1 MLPDFYPI
9 EQEAEKEIP
18 EIYLSDLF
26 NKTDPLWSPVLASPY
41 LRGGKIN
48 IGSANKTFKFE
59 PDKGIWLGA
68 QDFNSAPFRVT
79 MDGKVYATN
88 VEISGKIIAG
98 AGSEI
103 DWSYIKNVLVDT
115 AQIKDLA
122 VTNAKIASGLSA
134 SKITT
139 GTLDASIVNVINL
152 NANNIT
158 TGTLTGITI
167 QTGDPNQQEK
177 VIRLSS
183 TDTHL
188 MEFLVDGEFI
198 GALEV
203 IYNPLNYF
211 TGFDLYGGGGSYIS
225 GSGKSNMGT
234 IELGTG
240 NKSLYLYW
248 TENNPD
254 DVRLVTDA
262 KIECHWIPAG
272 NYNLGSSSEKW
283 RHLYL
288 SGNIYADGTVY
299 SGGISTTG
307 SCYLGST
314 YTYSITPQS
323 NNAYN
328 LGSSSAYWYNLYVD
342 FIRLNSAYGRIY
354 WDTTA
359 VSDFY
364 SIGVD
369 YCYGIGE
376 VKKCA
381 LYPANDLSGHLGLR
395 AGYDNSSITRRWR
408 TAHIMWAII
417 DIVKPPSANT
427 GSCGEAW
434 AYWASVYA
442 NTYYGKNTTIQSFQH
457 EDDIVLLKSIKEK
470 KEGDKVYFDVSHIE
484 RIKAENGLI
493 NLNALN
499 GFLIG
504 VLKQLIE
511 KVENLES
518 KINGN
523 R

>member
-9 EQEAEKEIP
+9 EQEAEKEIS

-48 IGSANKTFKFE
+48 IGSGDKTFKFE

-79 MDGKVYATN
+79 MEGRVYATN
-88 VEISGKIIAG
+88 VEISGKIVAG
-98 AGSEI
+98 VGSEV
-103 DWSYIKNVLVDT
+103 DWSCIKNIVVER
-115 AQIKDLA
+115 AHIKDGA
-122 VTNAKIASGLSA
+122 IDNAKIDWLSA
-134 SKITT
+134 DK
-139 GTLDASIVNVINL
+139 
-152 NANNIT
+152 IT

-188 MEFLVDGEFI
+188 MEFLVEGEVI

-211 TGFDLYGGGGSYIS
+211 AGFSLYGGGGSYIS
-225 GSGKSNMGT
+225 GSGKSNMGA

-248 TENNPD
+248 IANNPD

-272 NYNLGSSSEKW
+272 NYDLGSLNERW

-288 SGNIYADGTVY
+288 SGSVYANGTVY
-299 SGGISTTG
+299 SGGISITG

-342 FIRLNSAYGRIY
+342 FIRLNSAYGQIY
-354 WDTTA
+354 WGATA

-364 SIGVD
+364 SIGVN

-381 LYPANDLSGHLGLR
+381 LYPADDLYGHLGLR

-408 TAHIMWAII
+408 TAHIHWVISE
-417 DIVKPPSANT
+417 IVKPPSANT
-427 GSCGEAW
+427 GSCGEAG

-457 EDDIVLLKSIKEK
+457 EDDIALLKSIKEK
-470 KEGDKVYFDVSHIE
+470 KEGNKVYFDVSHIE
-484 RIKAENGLI
+484 KIKAENGLI

-511 KVENLES
+511 KVEKLEA

-523 R
+523 RERKIYQRKARIIK